1 MYTMDRN
8 IAFELGRICERA
20 ALACAPYV
28 GRGNRHAADGAATE
42 AMRKAFDDLS
52 IRGSIVIGEGE
63 RDEAP
68 MLFIGEEVGGGATPI
83 TRSHDEVI
91 IPELE
96 IAVDPLE
103 GTNLC
108 ANGWPGAITV
118 IAAAIKGE
126 GKLLHAPD
134 MYMEKIA
141 VGEACRGAIDIRVSA
156 TENLKRI
163 SERLAKPVQELT
175 IMILERPRHEK
186 LIAEVRAV
194 GARIRLITDGDVAGA
209 LVTAKPESGIDC
221 LMGIGAAPEG
231 VLAAAGLRAM
241 RGEIQGRLV
250 FKDDTQRLRA
260 KTMGVT
266 DPDHIYTT
274 EELAQGNVMFA
285 ATGVTT
291 GDFLKGVRYTR
302 HGAWTNTVV
311 MRSRSHTIRWQEVEH
326 HFEGGAPYHT

>member
-1 MYTMDRN
+1 MDRN

-28 GRGNRHAADGAATE
+28 GRGDRHTADGAATD
-42 AMRKAFDDLS
+42 AMRKAFDDLY
-52 IRGSIVIGEGE
+52 IRGTIVIGEGE

-68 MLFIGEEVGGGATPI
+68 MLYIGEKVGGKGEAA
-83 TRSHDEVI
+83 EG
-91 IPELE
+91 PELE

-118 IAAAIKGE
+118 IAAAVKGE

-134 MYMEKIA
+134 VYMEKIA
-141 VGEACRGAIDIRVSA
+141 VGEACRGATDLQLSP
-156 TENLKRI
+156 TENLNRI
-163 SERLAKPVQELT
+163 AVRLEKPVKELT
-175 IMILERPRHEK
+175 IMILDRPRHEK
-186 LIAEVRAV
+186 LIEEVRKA
-194 GARIRLITDGDVAGA
+194 GARIKLITDGDVAGA
-209 LVTAKPESGIDC
+209 LACAKRESGIDC

-231 VLAAAGLRAM
+231 VLAAAGLRAL
-241 RGEIQGRLV
+241 RGEIQGRLI
-250 FKDDTQRLRA
+250 FKDDAEKERA
-260 KTMGVT
+260 KSMGVT

-291 GDFLKGVRYTR
+291 GDFLKGVRYTK

-311 MRSRSHTIRWQEVEH
+311 MRSRTHTIRWQEVEH
-326 HFEGGAPYHT
+326 HFDNEPYKS